1 MDLDGDPTFHRS
13 KIISVVQ
20 DMDQYYDKGDDFG
33 DLNNDVNVS
42 DLLISR
48 HLSRPHV
55 TSRP

>member
-1 MDLDGDPTFHRS
+1 
-13 KIISVVQ
+13 
-20 DMDQYYDKGDDFG
+20 MDQYYDEGDDFG
-33 DLNNDVNVS
+33 NLNNDVNVS